1 MKFNNILL
9 VDNHYPMN
17 ILNSIIIEEEN
28 LANNVEYV
36 LNAEEALECLNE
48 AANPIPDII
57 FIDLNMP
64 GMNGWELYEECT
76 KIPKLDNT
84 LFFILT
90 ASNAESDRVKAK
102 NIDGISGLFEK
113 PLNKEI
119 IIEVRRICTDK
130 VI

>member
-1 MKFNNILL
+1 
-9 VDNHYPMN
+9 
-17 ILNSIIIEEEN
+17 
-28 LANNVEYV
+28 
-36 LNAEEALECLNE
+36 LNE